1 MVALLSVESEFL
13 DHIEELVVL
22 RHQVSESIL
31 KGDWASHTYL
41 LVHRH
46 GNLDKSLH
54 ATGLGYQLLQVALV
68 VVYLIPCSL
77 RGYCYR
83 YGVTLDGHTVEY
95 HAETLAIF
103 CHPLYYLVS
112 GEVQLILAVWVY
124 VRGYTRLQ
132 GLLLTNYL

>member
-1 MVALLSVESEFL
+1 MVALLSVKSEFL

-46 GNLDKSLH
+46 GNFDEAFH
-54 ATGLGYQLLQVALV
+54 TTGLGYQLLQVALV

-77 RGYCYR
+77 RGYGYR

-95 HAETLAIF
+95 NAETLTVF
-103 CHPLYYLVS
+103 CHTLYYLVS
-112 GEVQLILAVWVY
+112 GEVQLIFAVWVY
-124 VRGYTRLQ
+124 IRGYTCLQ

>member
-31 KGDWASHTYL
+31 KGDWTSYTYL

-46 GNLDKSLH
+46 GNLDEAFH

-68 VVYLIPCSL
+68 VVYLISCSL
-77 RGYCYR
+77 RGYGYR
-83 YGVTLDGHTVEY
+83 YGITRDGHTVEY
-95 HAETLAIF
+95 HAETFAVF
-103 CHPLYYLVS
+103 CHTLYYLVS
-112 GEVQLILAVWVY
+112 CG
-124 VRGYTRLQ
+124 G
-132 GLLLTNYL
+132 

>member
-1 MVALLSVESEFL
+1 MVVLLSVESEFL

-46 GNLDKSLH
+46 GNFDEAFH
-54 ATGLGYQLLQVALV
+54 TTGLGYQLLQVALV

-77 RGYCYR
+77 RGYGYS

-95 HAETLAIF
+95 NAETFAVF
-103 CHPLYYLVS
+103 CHTLYYLVS
-112 GEVQLILAVWVY
+112 GEVQLIFAVWIY
-124 VRGYTRLQ
+124 VRGGARLQ
-132 GLLLTNYL
+132 GLLLTHYL